1 MASGGWQ
8 CLPNGQGPVSLRGGH
23 LMTIIELAGG
33 GEHFTYTGQPSD
45 KVVASVFSFVITVHI
60 VDVLEAASF
69 SLGTGTR

>member
-1 MASGGWQ
+1 
-8 CLPNGQGPVSLRGGH
+8 
-23 LMTIIELAGG
+23 MTIIELAGG